1 MNVIAEGLIIMAIA
15 FIVIVLVLNLLKIF
29 EGTE

>member
-1 MNVIAEGLIIMAIA
+1 MNVIAEGLIIIAIA

-29 EGTE
+29 EGNE